1 MAARPQVPLPETP
14 QALTYF
20 VAGLDCA
27 NCVAKVERMVG
38 TLPGTEGVRTSFTRQ
53 TLTLELDEHQTSRAT
68 LEKNLKALGYTPSLL
83 RPVRVA
89 TAPAHPAPDPAGQ
102 DHARPDPVDHEH
114 AGHTHEVA
122 PAGTPW
128 YHTGQGRLV
137 LSSGVL
143 LLAAWLF
150 GFTEPRFAAAGY
162 VAATLLGVWPLQQ
175 VHVLVVETHQQEGD
189 VGSPRGIFRKIDF
202 FKIRK

>member
-20 VAGLDCA
+20 VAGMDCA

-89 TAPAHPAPDPAGQ
+89 TAPAH
-102 DHARPDPVDHEH
+102 R
-114 AGHTHEVA
+114 
-122 PAGTPW
+122 
-128 YHTGQGRLV
+128 
-137 LSSGVL
+137 
-143 LLAAWLF
+143 
-150 GFTEPRFAAAGY
+150 
-162 VAATLLGVWPLQQ
+162 
-175 VHVLVVETHQQEGD
+175 
-189 VGSPRGIFRKIDF
+189 
-202 FKIRK
+202 